1 MEIIQQILEA
11 KDYWLFKK
19 KEDLDQQIHATIQAG
34 FEKTDVF
41 HALRWIHHT
50 LNEKS
55 LLNWVEQQQ
64 QLSPQKAKNVLFF
77 HAGNLPLV
85 GFQDVIAVLLSG
97 HNYFGKLSRKDP
109 FLLKG
114 FLDAF
119 NRIAPE
125 KSLKYSTEVSDFVG
139 VKADALVFSG
149 SETGSQEVVQLCL
162 KKELIH
168 PHAKQLL
175 RSAHFSIALIDDH
188 SPETMKNLVES
199 VLRYN
204 GEGCRSVKMIVA
216 PFDLYDHS
224 CEVLDYVESWW
235 IQTKRSP
242 GALSE
247 GGNLFYAF
255 YRAIEKPILKWESKF
270 VVQHTP
276 TRLEPDAIYWIKGD
290 VQTVLELK
298 AKYGNQIQMVYNS
311 KNYTNLTTEPLEK
324 AQFPDLNWKPDGV
337 DTLAWLMTV

>member
-11 KDYWLFKK
+11 KQRWLFQE
-19 KEDLDQQIHATIQAG
+19 KEVLDQQIRATIQAG

-41 HALRWIHHT
+41 HALRWIHD
-50 LNEKS
+50 S
-55 LLNWVEQQQ
+55 LTEENLTFWVEQQQ
-64 QLSPQKAKNVLFF
+64 TSPKISKNVLFF

-114 FLDAF
+114 FLDVF

-125 KSLKYSTEVSDFVG
+125 KNIKYSTEVSDFTG
-139 VKADALVFSG
+139 IKADALVFSG

-162 KKELIH
+162 EKELIR
-168 PHAKQLL
+168 PDAKQLM
-175 RSAHFSIALIDDH
+175 RTAHFSMALMVDR

-199 VLRYN
+199 VLRYK
-204 GEGCRSVKMIVA
+204 GEGCRSVKIIVA

-224 CEVLDYVESWW
+224 CEVTDYVESWW
-235 IQTKRSP
+235 IQTKRSSE
-242 GALSE
+242 ALSD
-247 GGNLFYAF
+247 GGNYFYAF
-255 YRAIEKPILKWESKF
+255 YRAVEKPVMKWESKF

-276 TRLEPDAIYWIKGD
+276 SRLEPDAIYWIKGD
-290 VQTVLELK
+290 DQTVLELK
-298 AKYGNQIQMVYNS
+298 AKYGNQIQTVYSS
-311 KNYTNLTTEPLEK
+311 KNHINLTTEPLEK

-337 DTLAWLMTV
+337 DVLAWLNEV